1 MNKHASK
8 LCRPEEAQALVL
20 KLIAEAAWNIPD
32 LGMAASWGATEMVD
46 DAHIYIWDPKI
57 FNLNKDNFV
66 QRAETG
72 MYRHCQ
78 KSKTPQVDWPLP
90 HPSQAFPLKHEP

>member
-32 LGMAASWGATEMVD
+32 LGIAASWAATDIVD

-57 FNLNKDNFV
+57 FNLNK
-66 QRAETG
+66 R
-72 MYRHCQ
+72 
-78 KSKTPQVDWPLP
+78 
-90 HPSQAFPLKHEP
+90 

>member
-32 LGMAASWGATEMVD
+32 LGIAASWAATDIVD

-78 KSKTPQVDWPLP
+78 KSKTP
-90 HPSQAFPLKHEP
+90 